1 MAGARLV
8 VSDRG
13 DILSPK
19 YAPDIMAPAVI
30 PAGTPSPLPIPISA
44 TPMVPTVDQE
54 LPVAVAITAQIRQL
68 ASRKTDGD
76 KIFSP

>member
-19 YAPDIMAPAVI
+19 YAPDRMAPAVI
-30 PAGTPSPLPIPISA
+30 PGFMPRPKPMPIRA
-44 TPMVPTVDQE
+44 TPMVPMVPQE
-54 LPVAVAITAQIRQL
+54 EPVAREVMEQIRTQ
-68 ASRKTDGD
+68 AMKKMAGCM
-76 KIFSP
+76 IFRP